1 MSKEEKQILKNI
13 GPYLIRKSL
22 GKGGMGE
29 VFLAFDPI
37 CKRNVA
43 LKCIRDNL
51 NHKKAIQNRFLKEA
65 KIASQL
71 THPSIIPIFAIH
83 SETAPIYYTMPYVE
97 GETLKEILKRTIEQE
112 KKTDPA
118 HPIRPS
124 IPALC
129 RIFLNVCEAIAY
141 THSKGF
147 LHRDLKPDNIM
158 IGKYGEVMILD
169 WGIADTIESKTP
181 PPSSPPDKIAG
192 TVSYMAPERA
202 LGSPASVPTEIYA
215 LGVILYQILTL
226 HLPFQRGTLAQFR
239 KFMLKE
245 KYIEPMEVAPYRDI
259 PHQLSEVAKRCLA
272 FSEADRYQTVNAL
285 LSDLKNY
292 IEGKPEWILM
302 RELSLDQKR
311 DWEFQ
316 ENVFLAKHTAIAR
329 HTEVNEWVSLMISK
343 CSFSGNIRLEADI
356 CLKVEGKGIGFLL
369 IIPEANQ
376 RKGLED
382 GYLVWISDSQ
392 IQLFRSNILVMEVD
406 TPPMK
411 KSEWH
416 HICLEKVD
424 EHLGISIDSKPEL
437 SFTSHLPLAGTHI
450 GFLHKDAAFSLKNF
464 KVFGSSHNVM
474 VNCLA
479 VPDTFFSHKDYDIA
493 LREYRRI
500 GRSFPGRAE
509 GRDALFRAGMTLLEK
524 AKRSKK
530 NKKELFYKA
539 LEEFEHLRVTAGGPF
554 EYLGKSLVY
563 EALGDMEDE
572 AKCLEL
578 AIRKYPRHPLR
589 SVLAEHIIYRM
600 HESSRLDRKAAYRL
614 ILLAVRY
621 MPRAFENQD
630 TRLLLD
636 SLREN
641 WEPLSFIED
650 MNRSDLIH
658 LSILLSFWLGK
669 KHTLIEI
676 IHQIVQSKPLDDT
689 GLANALF
696 CLLKLEC
703 HKELKDLLLILKDK
717 LSEDLY
723 LTLKWIATALAS
735 HFESINDSLET
746 FFMSLQTKEL
756 SKRESRTLW
765 HLLFQAQQQGKTLL
779 VNKAFRTLKKFRV
792 ERQEKPYFDAML
804 IQNYLLENRPAAAQQ
819 IFEHYPIDQVRR
831 EEQPFFFLY
840 GTYLS
845 MEKRFE
851 EVKKHFSQILD
862 TPFPPTTALGAH
874 FLSGKINERKGWVK
888 KAFFWEKKKLYIQ
901 LAFHFRCLGMKAK
914 ESHFEKKSKVKIR

>member
-1 MSKEEKQILKNI
+1 
-13 GPYLIRKSL
+13 
-22 GKGGMGE
+22 MGE
-29 VFLAFDPI
+29 VFLASDPI
-37 CKRNVA
+37 CERYVA
-43 LKCIRDNL
+43 LKCIREDL
-51 NHKKAIQNRFLKEA
+51 SHKKAIQNRFLKEA

-71 THPSIIPIFAIH
+71 THPSIIPIFTIH

-97 GETLKEILKRTIEQE
+97 GETLKEILKGTIEQE
-112 KKTDPA
+112 KKGEPV
-118 HPIRPS
+118 HPIGSS

-147 LHRDLKPDNIM
+147 LHRDLKPDNI
-158 IGKYGEVMILD
+158 IVGKYGEVMILD
-169 WGIADTIESKTP
+169 WGIADTIESRTP
-181 PPSSPPDKIAG
+181 PPASPPDKVAG

-202 LGSPASVPTEIYA
+202 LGRPASIPTEIYA

-226 HLPFQRGTLAQFR
+226 HVPFQRGTLTQFR

-245 KYIEPMEVAPYRDI
+245 KYIEPIELAPYRDI
-259 PHQLSEVAKRCLA
+259 PHQLSEIAKRCLA
-272 FSEADRYQTVNAL
+272 FSEQDRYQNVNDL

-302 RELSLDQKR
+302 GELHLDEKR

-329 HTEVNEWVSLMISK
+329 HTEVTEWVSLMISK
-343 CSFSGNIRLEADI
+343 STFNGNIRLEADI
-356 CLKVEGKGIGFLL
+356 CIKEEGKGIGFLL
-369 IIPEANQ
+369 SVPEANQ

-406 TPPMK
+406 TSIK

-416 HICLEKVD
+416 HISLEKVD
-424 EHLGISIDSKPEL
+424 EHLEISIDNKPEL

-450 GFLHKDAAFSLKNF
+450 GFLHKDAAFSLENF
-464 KVFGSSHNVM
+464 KVFGGSHNVM

-479 VPDTFFSHKDYDIA
+479 VPDAFFSHKDYDTA

-524 AKRSKK
+524 AKRARK
-530 NKKELFYKA
+530 NKRELFYEA
-539 LEEFEHLRVTAGGPF
+539 LEEFEHLRVTAGGPL

-563 EALGDMEDE
+563 EAIGDTEDE

-589 SVLAEHIIYRM
+589 SVLEEHIIYRM
-600 HESSRLDRKAAYRL
+600 HESSRRDRKAAYRL
-614 ILLAVRY
+614 ILLAVRHI
-621 MPRAFENQD
+621 PQAFQNQD

-641 WEPLSFIED
+641 WEYLPFIED

-676 IHQIVQSKPLDDT
+676 IHQIAQSEPLDDT
-689 GLANALF
+689 GLSNALF
-696 CLLKLEC
+696 CLLKLGC
-703 HKELKDLLLILKDK
+703 LKELKDLLLSLKEELPESSH
-717 LSEDLY
+717 LS
-723 LTLKWIATALAS
+723 LKWIAIALAS
-735 HFESINDSLET
+735 HYEPINDCLEA
-746 FFMSLQTKEL
+746 FFKKLQTKEL
-756 SKRESRTLW
+756 SQRESRTLW
-765 HLLFQAQQQGKTLL
+765 HLLFQAQLQGKTTL

-792 ERQEKPYFDAML
+792 ERQEKPHFDAML
-804 IQNYLLENRPAAAQQ
+804 IQNYLLEDKLDKAHR
-819 IFEHYPIDQVRR
+819 IFDHYPMDQIRR

-840 GTYLS
+840 GTYLA
-845 MEKRFE
+845 MEKGPVGIKR
-851 EVKKHFSQILD
+851 HFSQILD

-874 FLSGKINERKGWVK
+874 FLSGKIDERKGWIK
-888 KAFFWEKKKLYIQ
+888 KAFFWEKKKLYTQ
-901 LAFHFRCLGMKAK
+901 LAFYFRCMGLKAK
-914 ESHFEKKSKVKIR
+914 ETHFEKKSKLKIR